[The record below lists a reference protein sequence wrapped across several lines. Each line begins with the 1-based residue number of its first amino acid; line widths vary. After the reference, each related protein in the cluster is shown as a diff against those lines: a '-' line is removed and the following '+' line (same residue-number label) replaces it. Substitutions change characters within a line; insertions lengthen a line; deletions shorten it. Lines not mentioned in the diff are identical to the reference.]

1 MIYAVHGV
9 FYNLNEQ
16 FFLAALSLT
25 FLATFSQLIKLV
37 CSMHIEYLVPVFY
50 FSFSFDFLLPLLKP

>member
-25 FLATFSQLIKLV
+25 FSYI